1 MRDPLVRWLSAGLIL
16 ALPILIHVVSATSM
30 SSDLSSSSSRI
41 VADPVGAVVLGLVEV
56 VVAVGLWLA
65 ACERRRL
72 GVR

>member
-16 ALPILIHVVSATSM
+16 ALPILIHVASATSS
-30 SSDLSSSSSRI
+30 SSDLSSSSRI

-56 VVAVGLWLA
+56 VVAVGIWLA
-65 ACERRRL
+65 TCERRRL

>member
-30 SSDLSSSSSRI
+30 SSDLSSSSRI
-41 VADPVGAVVLGLVEV
+41 VADPVGAAVLGLVEV
-56 VVAVGLWLA
+56 IVAAGIWLA
-65 ACERRRL
+65 VCERRRL